1 MFKELTKGISRYT
14 SGPEF
19 GKQDIGISPAGAMD
33 LFSYK
38 CGNLLLGNP
47 ENAEALEIIYPPK
60 LEILEDCLI
69 VITGGAFQ
77 KVSLKSD
84 SSAAE
89 VAHGTVVRAE
99 KGMTLVFGPR
109 KYGFRSYLSCRPL
122 KDLPETASQKE
133 SPEGRVR
140 PSYESL
146 SSWRD
151 PKGAIRVIKGPEF
164 KYLKNPELFLKE
176 GWTLTQD
183 INNMGM
189 RLSCGGRELNL
200 EMPGNMISE
209 AVSDGTVQLTPK
221 GPIILLKHR
230 QTVGGYP
237 RIFNVIT
244 ADVDMLAQYGPGQV
258 VHFKEVAPA
267 EAYNALWA
275 KNEALNGLLK

>member
-1 MFKELTKGISRYT
+1 M
-14 SGPEF
+14 
-19 GKQDIGISPAGAMD
+19 
-33 LFSYK
+33 
-38 CGNLLLGNP
+38 
-47 ENAEALEIIYPPK
+47 
-60 LEILEDCLI
+60 
-69 VITGGAFQ
+69 
-77 KVSLKSD
+77 
-84 SSAAE
+84 
-89 VAHGTVVRAE
+89 
-99 KGMTLVFGPR
+99 
-109 KYGFRSYLSCRPL
+109 
-122 KDLPETASQKE
+122 
-133 SPEGRVR
+133 
-140 PSYESL
+140 
-146 SSWRD
+146 
-151 PKGAIRVIKGPEF
+151 IKGPEF